1 MVLRVMV
8 TLLLAVLIVGSTA
21 TCQEV
26 EKPLKPAANMVKVI
40 APNGGEI
47 WTANTAQTVLWE
59 LSSALVPDSIRIK
72 LLRKVAGGPVTKDEP
87 AAVKG
92 DHVLVTIRR
101 ENPGK
106 WEWEKVG
113 PVGDGL
119 RIQVEAFFPG
129 KKTVRDASDKP
140 FAIVAADIPVAVTPP
155 TVKVLSPNGGEV
167 WTVGSKQTIK
177 WVAEPASE
185 GAVSGTDVPQTVA
198 QKTQLV
204 KISLSRD
211 GGTTWEILAD
221 RPDLTSSAWEWTI
234 PDIVADKCRV
244 RVTVLDKQLS
254 EICRDISDA
263 DFQLV
268 PSSMGE
274 HPGEHP
280 EH

>member
-26 EKPLKPAANMVKVI
+26 EKPLKPAAIAVKVM

-47 WTANTAQTVLWE
+47 WTVNTAQTVLWD
-59 LSSALVPDSIRIK
+59 LRSDVAPDSIRIK
-72 LLRKVAGGPVTKDEP
+72 LLRKAASAPVSKDEP
-87 AAVKG
+87 IAAKG
-92 DHVLVTIRR
+92 DRVLVTIRG

-106 WEWEKVG
+106 WEWDKVG

-119 RIQVEAFFPG
+119 RIQVEAFFPD
-129 KKTVRDASDKP
+129 KKTARDASDEY
-140 FAIVAADIPVAVTPP
+140 FAIVAADIPVAVTQP
-155 TVKVLSPNGGEV
+155 TVKVLTPNGGEV
-167 WTVGSKQTIK
+167 WTVGSAQMIT
-177 WVAEPASE
+177 WVAEPAPE
-185 GAVSGTDVPQTVA
+185 GIVSGTDVPQTFG

-221 RPDLTSSAWEWTI
+221 RPDLTSSAWAWTI

-254 EICRDISDA
+254 EICRDVSDA
-263 DFQLV
+263 DFRLV
-268 PSSMGE
+268 PSSV
-274 HPGEHP
+274 GEHP
-280 EH
+280 EEHPEH